1 MKYDSLGLLVG
12 LLGLFLLILIEFWIF
27 CFSIVFCP
35 DGTVIPPCSAGFWA
49 RGHIKVR
56 LSSLTLPWRRWRSR
70 HHLTP
75 VLRTLGRWQSFVM
88 FCPGV
93 VPNIQGSSRFF
104 MVENCSFRL
113 GLDLSTHQY
122 CGSCATALAIYI
134 NLCYPKLFND
144 ASGGAWAIG
153 AGRYPRCCSPQ
164 WIYSKSLQHSNGP
177 AFHHYCHCGRVAW
190 QRKMA
195 VTSKHCT

>member
-1 MKYDSLGLLVG
+1 MFEPGKSWSLAPLDRWGVFGLNRKRLQFWFTWFTCWFTWFVFVDSDW
-12 LLGLFLLILIEFWIF
+12 ILIF

-35 DGTVIPPCSAGFWA
+35 DGTMGPCSAGFWA

-75 VLRTLGRWQSFVM
+75 VLRTREGQSLTE

-113 GLDLSTHQY
+113 GLDLLTHQY

-134 NLCYPKLFND
+134 NLCYPKLRGPGYRSWQVSTMLQSAMDLFE
-144 ASGGAWAIG
+144 
-153 AGRYPRCCSPQ
+153 
-164 WIYSKSLQHSNGP
+164 KSS
-177 AFHHYCHCGRVAW
+177 AF
-190 QRKMA
+190 
-195 VTSKHCT
+195 